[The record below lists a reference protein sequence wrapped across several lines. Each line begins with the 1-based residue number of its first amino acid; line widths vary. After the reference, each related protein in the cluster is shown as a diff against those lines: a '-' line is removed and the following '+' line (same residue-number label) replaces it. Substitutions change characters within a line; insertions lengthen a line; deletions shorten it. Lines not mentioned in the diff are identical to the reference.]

1 MSTHFCD
8 DTVTKEEE
16 VLVPREDLTVPCEA
30 LERYKE
36 SGFLLD
42 EDKMK
47 GVDRGEP
54 TAPCYVYKPASLKM
68 QKVQETSRRKCC
80 PGWEGKLCD
89 QTMCSLPCKNGG
101 SCIAPNKCTCPYG
114 FKGHQCER
122 NVIGKNVCL

>member
-1 MSTHFCD
+1 MIRDFIIHLNLIKQYTNIVCTPFCYHGLANSTHFCD

-54 TAPCYVYKPASLKM
+54 TAPCYVYK
-68 QKVQETSRRKCC
+68 
-80 PGWEGKLCD
+80 
-89 QTMCSLPCKNGG
+89 
-101 SCIAPNKCTCPYG
+101 
-114 FKGHQCER
+114 
-122 NVIGKNVCL
+122 